1 MSDDRVT
8 QTPHTTVIERRGGG
22 GGVLIGLALLLAVIV
37 GAYLL
42 LVRNDSEVAKN
53 NAITS
58 AAKSVGDTADKAGAA
73 VDRAAK

>member
-1 MSDDRVT
+1 MSDDRVI

-22 GGVLIGLALLLAVIV
+22 GVLIGLAVLLAVIV

>member
-8 QTPHTTVIERRGGG
+8 HTPHTTVIERRGGG
-22 GGVLIGLALLLAVIV
+22 GGVLIGLAVLLAVIV